1 MKKKIILGL
10 ATTAVAIIPAV
21 SVVACGSDDYKMD
34 TSEFVKMSQD
44 VSNMMQS
51 LVTSG
56 APQMPQAITVGTGI
70 TANDIIGHNPVVAKC
85 EDVVYKETTT
95 AITEAQVLAPNTIE
109 AIVQANLTSK
119 IATEKSYSL
128 FANLLKGELTDQ
140 QANIVQTAYY
150 YSWMGTSSDM
160 SNISNLPAKDAWNI
174 KFFYTFLKSQ
184 VDIQLMPSDKINW
197 DMFA

>member
-21 SVVACGSDDYKMD
+21 SVVACNSDDYKMD
-34 TSEFVKMSQD
+34 TSEFIKMSED
-44 VSNMMQS
+44 ASTMMQS

-56 APQMPQAITVGTGI
+56 APQMPQAITVGTGTTPNGI
-70 TANDIIGHNPVVAKC
+70 VAHNPVVAKC

-109 AIVQANLTSK
+109 TIVQANLTSQ
-119 IATEKSYSL
+119 IVTEKNYSL
-128 FANLLKGELTDQ
+128 FVNLLKGELTDG
-140 QANIVQTAYY
+140 QANAVQTAYY
-150 YSWMGTSSDM
+150 YSWLGSSSNM
-160 SNISNLPAKDAWNI
+160 SDISNLPAKDSWNI

-184 VDIQLMPSDKINW
+184 VETKAIPSNKINW